1 MAITRTRIRVDG
13 EELVTKVRPGGGRLY
28 PFLKRVLDVAV
39 SLALIGLTAPLWAL
53 IALGIKLE
61 SPGPVIFRQRRV
73 GLRGREFD
81 MYKFRSMVVGADPG
95 PHEEAFRRHAEG
107 KPLDRDAHAPLYKSS
122 ADRRIT
128 KVGRFLRATNVD
140 ELPQLINVL
149 KGEMSI
155 VGPRPP
161 IQYELRYYKEW
172 YHHRFEVLQGI
183 TGLWQIR
190 ARNRVSLEEMVRLD
204 LEYVERRGLL
214 LDLWLMLMTGP
225 SMLIQPRRGAPAGK
239 EDEG

>member
-1 MAITRTRIRVDG
+1 MAITRTRTRVDG
-13 EELVTKVRPGGGRLY
+13 EELVTELRPGGGRLY
-28 PFLKRVLDVAV
+28 PLRKRVLDVVV

-53 IALGIKLE
+53 IALSIKLE
-61 SPGPVIFRQRRV
+61 SPGQVIFRQRRV
-73 GLRGREFD
+73 GLQGKEFD
-81 MYKFRSMVVGADPG
+81 MYKFRSMVVGAASA

-107 KPLDRDAHAPLYKSS
+107 KPLDHDAHPPLYKSS
-122 ADRRIT
+122 RDRRIT
-128 KVGRFLRATNVD
+128 KVGRFLRATNID

-161 IQYELRYYKEW
+161 IQYELRHYKEW
-172 YHHRFEVLQGI
+172 YHHRFDVPQGI
-183 TGLWQIR
+183 TGLWQIK

-214 LDLWLMLMTGP
+214 FDLWLMLMTGP
-225 SMLIQPRRGAPAGK
+225 GMLIQPKRGAPARK

>member
-13 EELVTKVRPGGGRLY
+13 EELVAELRPGGGRLY
-28 PFLKRVLDVAV
+28 PLLKRVLDVVV

-53 IALGIKLE
+53 IALSIKLE
-61 SPGPVIFRQRRV
+61 SPGQVIFRQRRV
-73 GLRGREFD
+73 GLQGREFY
-81 MYKFRSMVVGADPG
+81 MYKFRSMVVGADPASQ
-95 PHEEAFRRHAEG
+95 EEASRRHAEG
-107 KPLDRDAHAPLYKSS
+107 KPLDQDAHARLYKNST
-122 ADRRIT
+122 DRRIT
-128 KVGRFLRATNVD
+128 RVGRLLRATNVD

-149 KGEMSI
+149 KGELSI

-172 YHHRFEVLQGI
+172 YHHRFEVPQGI

-190 ARNRVSLEEMVRLD
+190 ARNRLSLEEMVRVD

-214 LDLWLMLMTGP
+214 FDLWLMLMTGP
-225 SMLIQPRRGAPAGK
+225 GMLIQPKRVAPARK
-239 EDEG
+239 EGEG